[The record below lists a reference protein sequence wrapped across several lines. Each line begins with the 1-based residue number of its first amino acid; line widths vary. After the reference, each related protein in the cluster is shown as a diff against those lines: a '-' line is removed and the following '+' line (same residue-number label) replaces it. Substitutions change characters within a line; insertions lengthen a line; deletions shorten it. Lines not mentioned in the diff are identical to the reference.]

1 MRRASPLLLLA
12 LAACLDPLVSDEVP
26 ATGLILD
33 RATDVATI
41 PHVEADGTLAS
52 RRALFTTRIEYLQG
66 FADGRA
72 VWYWNAN
79 GVVNALIAP
88 LYVVIG
94 ADGSEGAPIIDALP
108 GEPGYSP
115 WWRRIEVRA
124 TSAYAGQLLTSRLA
138 IEAALDAGL
147 VEAPLETTTIVTAV
161 VVDSA
166 LVPAVEVGDGLSVPP
181 AIAFYKGQRVSWVE
195 FSHTVDRPLPL
206 KVLDALPVYVLQR
219 IDQAFPLY
227 EAVANLDLN
236 GDDRID
242 ASNNIFPRDVDDP
255 AYTPLWITTAVRVA
269 SDVRSIDTSSATPEL
284 TREVDILDG
293 TMPRGPRTL
302 SITPSTR
309 LVNCPIQVNKGA
321 L

>member
-1 MRRASPLLLLA
+1 MRRTTPLLLLA
-12 LAACLDPLVSDEVP
+12 LTGCLDPLVADEVP
-26 ATGLILD
+26 PTGLFLD
-33 RATDVATI
+33 RGTDITTI

-52 RRALFTTRIEYLQG
+52 KRALFTTRIEYLQG
-66 FADGRA
+66 FAEGRST
-72 VWYWNAN
+72 WYWNAN

-94 ADGSEGAPIIDALP
+94 TDGSESSPIIDALP

-124 TSAYAGQLLTSRLA
+124 TPAYAGQILTSRLA
-138 IEAALDAGL
+138 IEAAVDAGL
-147 VEAPLETTTIVTAV
+147 VEAPADTTTIVTAV

-166 LVPAVEVGDGLSVPP
+166 QVRAVEVGNGLSVPP
-181 AIAFYKGQRVSWVE
+181 TTAYYKGQRVSWVE
-195 FSHTVDRPLPL
+195 FSDTIDRPLTL

-236 GDDRID
+236 GDDRIN
-242 ASNNIFPRDVDDP
+242 ASNNIFARDVDQPD
-255 AYTPLWITTAVRVA
+255 YTPLWVPTAVRVA
-269 SDVRSIDTSSATPEL
+269 SDVRSIDTSTGTPEL
-284 TREVDILDG
+284 TREADLLDG

-302 SITPSTR
+302 SITPANR
-309 LVNCPIQVNKGA
+309 LVNCPIQVTKGE